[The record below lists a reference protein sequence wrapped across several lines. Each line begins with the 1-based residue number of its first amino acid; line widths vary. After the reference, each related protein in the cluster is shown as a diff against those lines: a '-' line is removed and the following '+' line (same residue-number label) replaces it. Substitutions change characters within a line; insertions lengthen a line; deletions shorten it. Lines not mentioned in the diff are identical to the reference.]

1 MPVIV
6 SLVIYLLLSGLLWW
20 LICLLPMPAPWDRVV
35 HVVFIVLLLLIIL
48 AGVGLLPGLHLP
60 LIQL

>member
-20 LICLLPMPAPWDRVV
+20 LVCLLPLSAPLDRIV

-48 AGVGLLPGLHLP
+48 SGVGLLPGLRLP
-60 LIQL
+60 LILL